1 MEYKLVRI
9 KNEKIEAVALIDKNT
24 PCGYY
29 QTLWLNSMKG
39 EMGLYGG
46 CVVRMATVVDAQR
59 GDYACLSEMMAVKK
73 DKPTDTYDI
82 YVVNSGGGK
91 KKAETISQETD
102 EVGFFVIEE
111 YTKEKEDMSK
121 YLLNGLSRIAIEDM
135 IGKEVVGFRQRDGIT
150 LMLTSDLYVYALPK
164 DIINAKG
171 LQKGLI
177 TDIKCVKSEGTRK
190 ITTRI
195 TFRFGINNA
204 VINVKGDYRT
214 CKVFRYS
221 L

>member
-46 CVVRMATVVDAQR
+46 CVVRMATVVDAQG

-73 DKPTDTYDI
+73 DKPTDTYDV
-82 YVVNSGGGK
+82 YVVSGDGK
-91 KKAETISQETD
+91 KKVESISPETD
-102 EVGFFVIEE
+102 EVGFFVIDE
-111 YTKEKEDMSK
+111 YTQEKEDMSK
-121 YLLNGLSRIAIEDM
+121 YLLNGLSRVAIEDM

-177 TDIKCVKSEGTRK
+177 TDIKCVKCEGARK
-190 ITTRI
+190 ISTRI

-204 VINVKGDYRT
+204 VINVRGDYRN

>member
-9 KNEKIEAVALIDKNT
+9 KNEKIEAVALIDKST

-46 CVVRMATVVDAQR
+46 CVVRMATVVDAQG
-59 GDYACLSEMMAVKK
+59 GDYAFLSEMMAVKK

-82 YVVNSGGGK
+82 YVVNRETGK
-91 KKAETISQETD
+91 KKVESISHETD
-102 EVGFFVIEE
+102 EVGFFVIDE
-111 YTKEKEDMSK
+111 YTQEKEDMSK
-121 YLLNGLSRIAIEDM
+121 YLLNGLSRVTIEDM

-177 TDIKCVKSEGTRK
+177 TDIKCVKFEGTRK